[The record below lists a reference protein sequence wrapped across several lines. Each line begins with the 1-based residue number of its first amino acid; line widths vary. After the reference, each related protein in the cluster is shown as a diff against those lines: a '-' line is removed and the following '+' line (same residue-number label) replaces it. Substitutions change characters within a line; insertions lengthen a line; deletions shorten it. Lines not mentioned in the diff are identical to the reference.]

1 MFIAFA
7 VVATFIFAF
16 LFFIW
21 STAGALNTF
30 IKTTLFAMIVWGV
43 VVLLG
48 FAFPSG
54 EINGMRLF

>member
-21 STAGALNTF
+21 STDGALNTF

-54 EINGMRLF
+54 EINSMRLF